1 MRKPSVESSGGRSNP
16 SPALR
21 ASGYAGE
28 GLNDRRSPPSLAQIL
43 HSGVAHDR
51 DDRRVRP
58 QPLGRAQ
65 RRDEIGAGGG
75 AGEEPFLV
83 PPATAPWLSP
93 SPVDTLADSFA
104 VMGRGETVLAGGKAD
119 IV

>member
-1 MRKPSVESSGGRSNP
+1 LRKPSVE
-16 SPALR
+16 
-21 ASGYAGE
+21 
-28 GLNDRRSPPSLAQIL
+28 RR
-43 HSGVAHDR
+43 
-51 DDRRVRP
+51 
-58 QPLGRAQ
+58 
-65 RRDEIGAGGG
+65 G

-119 IV
+119 II